1 MVNTSPQ
8 TAQLPRLLCSLGMT
22 PWDCPTSE
30 SVTSCYAVLLDGRVV
45 GYVEEQL
52 ADDLVKRLRIMK
64 VNGLEQVSKCTAL
77 QMQQTWKEVVSWD
90 IEEHLREKCRRLDVN
105 CRGFLST

>member
-1 MVNTSPQ
+1 MVNTLHQ
-8 TAQLPRLLCSLGMT
+8 TAHLPRLLCSLGMT

-30 SVTSCYAVLLDGRVV
+30 SVTSSYAILLDGRVV

-64 VNGLEQVSKCTAL
+64 VNGLEQVSKSNDTLHAPDL
-77 QMQQTWKEVVSWD
+77 HQ
-90 IEEHLREKCRRLDVN
+90 EKKWHP
-105 CRGFLST
+105 GY

>member
-1 MVNTSPQ
+1 
-8 TAQLPRLLCSLGMT
+8 MT

-30 SVTSCYAVLLDGRVV
+30 SVTSSYAILLDGRVV

-64 VNGLEQVSKCTAL
+64 VNGLEQVSKSTILCMHQTCTRKKSGIL
-77 QMQQTWKEVVSWD
+77 DTK
-90 IEEHLREKCRRLDVN
+90 EHLCEESCEYSKGISLCTTKNTTDFV
-105 CRGFLST
+105 